1 MKLYTAQLSPFAA
14 RCRMQIYAKQL
25 SVEFVEAGSGVS
37 KEQICSMNP
46 MGKIPVLED
55 EGTFVAESEVICEY
69 LEERFPGTPLLPADP
84 RDRARV
90 RLLNRVA
97 DLYVFAPLAP
107 LFAHLS
113 RKRRDPLV
121 VERQCAEIED
131 GLRCL
136 DALTGESG
144 YAVGDS
150 LSLAD
155 CGIVPILLFVNTYLP
170 YFDRQEP
177 LGDHPR
183 LNAYWPRIGGEPHA
197 ARVIAE
203 IRAAVAAKS
212 GG

>member
-1 MKLYTAQLSPFAA
+1 MQLYTAQLSPFAA

-25 SVEFVEAGSGVS
+25 SVEFVEFGSGVG
-37 KEQICSMNP
+37 KEQICTMNP

-55 EGTFVAESEVICEY
+55 EGSFIPESEVICEY
-69 LEERFPGTPLLPADP
+69 LEERFPEPSLLPADP
-84 RDRARV
+84 RLRARA

-121 VERQCAEIED
+121 VERQLAEIQG
-131 GLRCL
+131 GLGWL
-136 DALTGESG
+136 DALTGDSG
-144 YAVGDS
+144 YAVGNS

-155 CGIVPILLFVNTYLP
+155 CGVVPILLFVQNYLP
-170 YFDRQEP
+170 YFDQPEP
-177 LGDHPR
+177 LDGHPR
-183 LNAYWPRIGGEPHA
+183 LNAYWSRIGDDPHA

-203 IRAAVAAKS
+203 MRSAIAAKS
-212 GG
+212 GR